1 MSVMRQMP
9 TLGKS
14 FSMRFPPK
22 SYLGPGKQFLVM
34 WAEGYKGSTRVPH
47 PFTLGLHA
55 FQPHKGPRAEEAP
68 NPLRFRV

>member
-14 FSMRFPPK
+14 FSMKFPPK
-22 SYLGPGKQFLVM
+22 SYLGPGKHLVM
-34 WAEGYKGSTRVPH
+34 WAEGE
-47 PFTLGLHA
+47 GLH
-55 FQPHKGPRAEEAP
+55 QGPTSFHPRAACESLTRGPGAEEAP